1 MLTVIKAGGAWLD
14 GAPSKVEL
22 EALAGWRG
30 DVVVVHGGGK
40 EITRWQERCGIPI
53 EWSDGLRV
61 TRGDSLALSSMV
73 LSGRLNKK
81 LVRALALAGRP
92 AVGIS
97 GEDGDLINARPIDP
111 ARLGAVGA
119 VERVE
124 VEPLEALLAADFTP
138 VVSPISQGAS
148 GPLNV
153 NADEAAAHL
162 AMATGADR
170 LYFVSDV
177 PAVRADRESLEAIDR
192 DEAQRLAVRGELR
205 GGMAV
210 KVEQGLRAHEH
221 GVEVRIGDGS
231 MLSDPEA
238 GTRVGAPALATAAT

>member
-14 GAPSKVEL
+14 GSPAQDEL
-22 EALAGWRG
+22 EALARWHG

-53 EWSDGLRV
+53 EWSEGLRV

-73 LSGRLNKK
+73 LSGQLNKR
-81 LVRALALAGRP
+81 LVRALSLAGRP
-92 AVGIS
+92 AIGIS
-97 GEDGDLINARPIDP
+97 GEDGELISARPIDP
-111 ARLGAVGA
+111 ARLGAVGS
-119 VERVE
+119 VERVDT
-124 VEPLEALLAADFTP
+124 EPLRALLEADFTP
-138 VVSPISQGAS
+138 VVSPISKGAA

-162 AMATGADR
+162 AMATAADR

-177 PAVRADRESLEAIDR
+177 PAVRADHEVLDSLDR
-192 DEAQRLAVRGELR
+192 DEADRLTEEGELM

-210 KVEQGLRAHEH
+210 KVEQGLRAHEQ
-221 GVEVRIGDGS
+221 GIDVRIGDGA

-238 GTRVGAPALATAAT
+238 GTRIGAPALAAAGP